1 MNDVERLFMYL
12 LVICVSSL
20 RDVYLGLCI
29 FLDWIVY
36 FLMSFMR
43 SSYILEINFLSVA
56 SFANVISY
64 FEGCFFFLFVV
75 AFAVQN
81 LFK

>member
-1 MNDVERLFMYL
+1 MNDVEHLFMYL
-12 LVICVSSL
+12 LVICVFSL
-20 RDVYLGLCI
+20 RDVYLGLCV
-29 FLDWIVY
+29 FWDWIVY
-36 FLMSFMR
+36 FLTSFMCCL
-43 SSYILEINFLSVA
+43 YILEIDFLSVA
-56 SFANVISY
+56 SFASVISY